1 MNLKKQKWLVAEIY
15 IPPSQ
20 CKNYFITKLTTVL
33 DKFRSNFENIVLLGD
48 FNMEP
53 TIQEMILLISRIH
66 VSKHQLEHVL
76 T

>member
-1 MNLKKQKWLVAEIY
+1 MNLKKQKCLVAEIY
-15 IPPSQ
+15 TPPSQ
-20 CKNYFITKLTTVL
+20 CKSYFITKLTKVL